1 MKFLLCDLLNYLD
14 SMQLK
19 VRLTPPS
26 RQHIGLLLNQN
37 NVGHLVIERRPSY
50 LMAVVQ
56 SLLIKDGCRH
66 KTKHTLRL
74 RVMYINLS
82 TWNA

>member
-1 MKFLLCDLLNYLD
+1 MKFPLCDLLNCLD
-14 SMQLK
+14 STQVK

-26 RQHIGLLLNQN
+26 RRCIGLLLNQN
-37 NVGHLVIERRPSY
+37 NVGHLVIERSYY